1 MTLARFQYLLLLCG
15 AAVAT
20 ATSAAAPANA
30 TLIVSNA
37 ATKNVACSAGV
48 CEATAKNAVLNA
60 SDLAAMLAASNIK
73 VRSTV
78 KAKDIELR
86 VALSWASASRL
97 TLDAYQSITFD
108 KPLTVAG
115 PGALTLTVNDGGTG
129 GELSFETPGR
139 AIFWDLSSNLV
150 IDGAGYT
157 LAGDVAT
164 LASDI
169 AADPSGHYALGNNY
183 DASVDGTYASSP
195 IATTFT
201 GTLQGLG
208 NAISNLTIDDTIEN
222 DNVGFISTLG
232 AGGAVSSIG
241 LKKVSVIGAQASYIG
256 GLVGY
261 SEGLVGGST
270 VQGSVSMAMGS
281 PEGGG
286 TVGGLVGVALG
297 GSIVDSTANVNVLG
311 RNAADD
317 AGGLVGGAGAVSI
330 AGSQAHGA
338 VSAANHA
345 VVGGLIG
352 SFGDS
357 NHLGIVSGSF
367 STGSA
372 TVEHGN
378 SVVGGFIGANGGTI
392 LNCYS
397 TGNASAGKSSFVG
410 GFVGNNFSS
419 IGSSYSTGSPSAPRG
434 GRLGG
439 FLGNN
444 FTTVSDDYW
453 DTTTSGTDV
462 GVGGGDGS
470 GVAGLTTQQLQSGLP
485 VGFDPAVWG
494 EDPAIN
500 GGLPYLLS
508 NSPE

>member
-1 MTLARFQYLLLLCG
+1 MTLAQSGSLLLLCG
-15 AAVAT
+15 AAL
-20 ATSAAAPANA
+20 AAASPANA
-30 TLIVSNA
+30 ALIVSNA
-37 ATKNVACSAGV
+37 AAKNVACSAGV

-60 SDLAAMLAASNIK
+60 GDLAAMLAGSDIK
-73 VRSTV
+73 LRSTV

-86 VALSWASASRL
+86 VALSWASANRL

-157 LAGDVAT
+157 LVGDIAT

-169 AADPSGHYALGNNY
+169 AADPSDHYALANNY
-183 DASVDGTYASSP
+183 DAGVDGTYASSP

-208 NAISNLTIDDTIEN
+208 NTISSLTINDTIEN

-232 AGGAVSSIG
+232 VGGAVSSVG
-241 LKKVSVIGAQASYIG
+241 LRKVSVIGAQRSYIG
-256 GLVGY
+256 SLIGANSGIVF
-261 SEGLVGGST
+261 EST
-270 VQGSVSMAMGS
+270 SSGSVSMAVGS

-286 TVGGLVGVALG
+286 TVGGLIGSSDG
-297 GSIVDSTANVNVLG
+297 GSILSSAANVVVSG
-311 RNAADD
+311 HNAADD
-317 AGGLVGGAGAVSI
+317 AGGLAGFVIGGTVSR
-330 AGSQAHGA
+330 SQAHGA

-352 SFGDS
+352 SFGDG
-357 NHLGIVSGSF
+357 NQPGIVSDSF

-372 TVEHGN
+372 TVDHGD
-378 SVVGGFIGANGGTI
+378 SVVGGFIGANVGTI

-410 GFVGNNFSS
+410 GFVGNNFSPIS
-419 IGSSYSTGSPSAPRG
+419 SSYSTGSPSAPRG

-444 FTTVSDDYW
+444 FTTVSEDYW

-470 GVAGLTTQQLQSGLP
+470 GVTGLTTQQLQSGLP
-485 VGFDPAVWG
+485 AGFDPTIWG
-494 EDPAIN
+494 ENPAIN
-500 GGLPYLLS
+500 SGLPYLLS
-508 NSPE
+508 NPPE